1 MAVEWATVAEESG
14 AAMVA
19 VATDRAM
26 AEEEEA
32 EVEVAEMASR
42 RAAVVATVVVAE
54 VWRRW
59 RVRPRHTLLIGPC
72 ARSSID
78 PHAKMAAGWRLRV
91 ERLADSTPC
100 LELAYV
106 LCFGRAVRPRMQ

>member
-1 MAVEWATVAEESG
+1 MEMAVEWATVAEESG

-19 VATDRAM
+19 VATEGAM

-54 VWRRW
+54 GV
-59 RVRPRHTLLIGPC
+59 
-72 ARSSID
+72 
-78 PHAKMAAGWRLRV
+78 AA
-91 ERLADSTPC
+91 LADPPTSRIAHRT
-100 LELAYV
+100 LRTILH
-106 LCFGRAVRPRMQ
+106 